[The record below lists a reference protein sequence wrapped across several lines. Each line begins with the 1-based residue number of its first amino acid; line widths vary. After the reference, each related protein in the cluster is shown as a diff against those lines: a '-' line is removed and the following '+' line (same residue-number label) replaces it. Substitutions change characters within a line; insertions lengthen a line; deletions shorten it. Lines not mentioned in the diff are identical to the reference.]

1 VNSPGS
7 SPGGCGHGKRSR
19 RVDVRG
25 QVVAQTADTYG
36 MRVARSSPA
45 SHRSVSGEV
54 TGAFRAMLVALA
66 GMVALTLGLL
76 FWLVNIS
83 DPGVSRLA
91 RVVASVEDAHVGLV
105 DAETGLRGYVATGE
119 DSFLSPYAR
128 GLASVTAA
136 DTALQR
142 AQLGGHLSDDLL
154 SFRLAQQAWVDGWA
168 SAAVRPETRLGMLDA
183 SGRADPA
190 KTTAFL
196 VQGRTLMDTYRA
208 TEKKL
213 IADARAAVGEDR
225 TDRRIALVSFCCLL
239 IVLAAVTM
247 ASALRRRSALR
258 ARVVG
263 PVTAM
268 LHTVRAVAAGDF
280 RPPATVDG
288 TADLVS
294 LRDGLADMTAA
305 LSEQRA
311 LANAR
316 ELAAARNAQRLHHVL
331 AFARE
336 VSGTLSLRYV
346 LEALSTAATT
356 LTGAAA
362 VRIWLASDDDVHLH
376 LASDTG
382 TGRKG
387 RLAPEVRELGV
398 GTVGRAALQARV
410 CRSSDT
416 DAGVNEGTGAE
427 VIAMQLTVGAR
438 VVGVLELIGAQPD
451 ELDDALGLVETVT
464 GHAATAMEAARLYQQ
479 AQTASV
485 SDALTGLANRRR
497 LDEDLLLEVERAV
510 RYSRPVSLIMVDLDH
525 FKALND
531 TFGHPRGDIVLQ
543 QVAQTLT
550 DTVRSCDTVYRYGG
564 EEIAII
570 VRDTDLAGADALA
583 ERLREAVELRFN
595 RDDGP
600 ILTLSAGVAAVPEHA
615 ATPAGLLAAADA
627 ALYASKD
634 GGRNRTTVAVS

>member
-1 VNSPGS
+1 
-7 SPGGCGHGKRSR
+7 
-19 RVDVRG
+19 
-25 QVVAQTADTYG
+25 
-36 MRVARSSPA
+36 
-45 SHRSVSGEV
+45 
-54 TGAFRAMLVALA
+54 
-66 GMVALTLGLL
+66 
-76 FWLVNIS
+76 
-83 DPGVSRLA
+83 
-91 RVVASVEDAHVGLV
+91 
-105 DAETGLRGYVATGE
+105 
-119 DSFLSPYAR
+119 
-128 GLASVTAA
+128 
-136 DTALQR
+136 
-142 AQLGGHLSDDLL
+142 
-154 SFRLAQQAWVDGWA
+154 
-168 SAAVRPETRLGMLDA
+168 
-183 SGRADPA
+183 
-190 KTTAFL
+190 
-196 VQGRTLMDTYRA
+196 
-208 TEKKL
+208 
-213 IADARAAVGEDR
+213 
-225 TDRRIALVSFCCLL
+225 
-239 IVLAAVTM
+239 
-247 ASALRRRSALR
+247 
-258 ARVVG
+258 
-263 PVTAM
+263 
-268 LHTVRAVAAGDF
+268 
-280 RPPATVDG
+280 
-288 TADLVS
+288 
-294 LRDGLADMTAA
+294 
-305 LSEQRA
+305 
-311 LANAR
+311 
-316 ELAAARNAQRLHHVL
+316 
-331 AFARE
+331 
-336 VSGTLSLRYV
+336 
-346 LEALSTAATT
+346 
-356 LTGAAA
+356 
-362 VRIWLASDDDVHLH
+362 
-376 LASDTG
+376 
-382 TGRKG
+382 
-387 RLAPEVRELGV
+387 VRELGV

>member
-1 VNSPGS
+1 
-7 SPGGCGHGKRSR
+7 
-19 RVDVRG
+19 
-25 QVVAQTADTYG
+25 
-36 MRVARSSPA
+36 
-45 SHRSVSGEV
+45 VSGEV
-54 TGAFRAMLVALA
+54 TGAFRVMLIGIAA
-66 GMVALTLGLL
+66 MVALTLGLL
-76 FWLVNIS
+76 FWLVNLS
-83 DPGVSRLA
+83 DPGVTGLA
-91 RVVASVEDAHVGLV
+91 QVVAAVEDAHVGLI
-105 DAETGLRGYVATGE
+105 DEETGLRGYVATGE
-119 DSFLSPYAR
+119 KSFLNPYAA

-142 AQLGGHLSDDLL
+142 AHLPGHLSDDLL

-168 SAAVRPETRLGMLDA
+168 SVAVRPETRLGMIDVT
-183 SGRADPA
+183 GRTDVA
-190 KTTAFL
+190 KTTAFF
-196 VQGRTLMDTYRA
+196 VQGRLLMDAYRA
-208 TEKKL
+208 TEKQL
-213 IADARAAVGEDR
+213 IGDARATVGADR
-225 TDRRIALVSFCCLL
+225 TERRAAIVSFCCLL
-239 IVLAAVTM
+239 LALSAVTLT
-247 ASALRRRSALR
+247 SALRRRSALR

-263 PVTAM
+263 PITAM
-268 LHTVRAVAAGDF
+268 LHTVHAVASGDF
-280 RPPATVDG
+280 RPPAIVDG

-305 LSEQRA
+305 LSQQRA
-311 LANAR
+311 LADAR
-316 ELAAARNAQRLHHVL
+316 EQAAMRNAQRLHHVL

-362 VRIWLASDDDVHLH
+362 VRIWLASDDEVHLR
-376 LASDTG
+376 LGSDTG

-387 RLAPEVRELGV
+387 KPAPEVRELGV
-398 GTVGRAALQARV
+398 GTVGRAALHARV
-410 CRSSDT
+410 CRSSDL
-416 DAGVNEGTGAE
+416 DAGVNESTGDE
-427 VIAMQLTVGAR
+427 LIAMQLTVGAR
-438 VVGVLELIGAQPD
+438 VVGVLELVGAQPD

-525 FKALND
+525 FKVLND
-531 TFGHPRGDIVLQ
+531 TFGHPRGDVVLQ
-543 QVAQTLT
+543 QVAEVLT

-583 ERLREAVELRFN
+583 ERLREAVELRFG

-600 ILTLSAGVAAVPEHA
+600 TLTLSAGVAAVPEHA
-615 ATPAGLLAAADA
+615 ATPTGLLAAADA
-627 ALYASKD
+627 ALYASKAA
-634 GGRNRTTVAVS
+634 GRNRTTVAIS